1 MTQSIFQRASRMRTS
16 AKILFAVFLAGAS
29 LDASAGLYPP
39 AAPPGSAFVR
49 VFNGTTQ
56 PKVSAQIGDK
66 NVGDTAAL
74 EASPYIFLA
83 PGSYPAKIGG
93 ASQNVALQGS
103 KCYTAALENGN
114 SVHLFEQDC
123 FNSQLKALL
132 SVFNLI
138 DGATLSLKTADGSQA
153 VIDNVAAD
161 ASGHREVNAV
171 KVNLAVY
178 NGATKLAD
186 AKPITLERG
195 KTFSLFVTGSASE
208 PVLIWSVN

>member
-1 MTQSIFQRASRMRTS
+1 MTSRAKTIAQSI
-16 AKILFAVFLAGAS
+16 AVTMLAGFVVS
-29 LDASAGLYPP
+29 ASAGLYPP

-56 PKVSAQIGDK
+56 PKIAAQIGDK
-66 NVGDTAAL
+66 SVGDTSAL
-74 EASPYIFLA
+74 EASSYVFLA

-93 ASQNVALQGS
+93 ASQSLTLQGS
-103 KCYTAALENGN
+103 RCYTAALENAS
-114 SVHLFEQDC
+114 SVHLFEQEC

-138 DGATLSLKTADGSQA
+138 DGTTLSLKTADGSQA
-153 VIDNVAAD
+153 VIDNVAAE

-186 AKPITLERG
+186 AKPIALERG
-195 KTFSLFVTGSASE
+195 KTFSLFVTGSANQ